1 MALYG
6 NTTNIRKDV
15 MLQLEKLAEAS
26 FPKDLLVSPELAEQ
40 LAFLTYK
47 INREI
52 GLYLDR
58 HGNVRH
64 IMVGDDKTTPLIK
77 ENLRRGEDRLSGLR
91 CIHTHPS
98 GDSTLSEPDLTCL
111 REFRLD
117 AMVAIGTSEGKVTSI
132 NVAFLELNLENF
144 KLYGPISLEQIDK
157 FPFTEILQEIDKAIS
172 KPPAYLVKQEQERV
186 LLVGLKKQD
195 TGLLSPEESLA
206 ELEELAKTAGV
217 EIIGKILLSRD
228 KPDPALYIGTGKVKE
243 LALLRQQHKLDVI
256 IFDDELSSRQ
266 QHNLEESLS
275 CRVIDRTVLIL
286 QIFADR
292 AKTKEGKLQVELAQL
307 NYMLPRL
314 TGQGTS
320 LSRLGGGIGTRGPG
334 ETKLETDRRRIRLR
348 IHDLQREIEEIKK
361 QRGILRQQ
369 REHTE
374 IPVVALVGYTNAG
387 KSTLLNALTQANVLA
402 ENKLFATLD
411 PTTRRLQLKQREVL
425 LTDTVGF
432 INKLPHQ
439 LVAAFRATLEEV
451 VYADLLLH
459 VVDASHPSYEGQI
472 TAVNRVLEE
481 LKVLTKPTI
490 LVLNKWDLVKDPLE
504 VLPVAGKYEA
514 VIPISALK
522 GTNLPE
528 LLELINAHLP
538 NKPLQVRLLIPFD
551 QTALLNTLYHEGEV
565 IQTEYVAEG
574 ILCDVYLSQPW
585 LNKLQHYI
593 WQKE

>member
-1 MALYG
+1 
-6 NTTNIRKDV
+6 
-15 MLQLEKLAEAS
+15 
-26 FPKDLLVSPELAEQ
+26 
-40 LAFLTYK
+40 
-47 INREI
+47 
-52 GLYLDR
+52 
-58 HGNVRH
+58 
-64 IMVGDDKTTPLIK
+64 
-77 ENLRRGEDRLSGLR
+77 
-91 CIHTHPS
+91 
-98 GDSTLSEPDLTCL
+98 
-111 REFRLD
+111 
-117 AMVAIGTSEGKVTSI
+117 
-132 NVAFLELNLENF
+132 
-144 KLYGPISLEQIDK
+144 
-157 FPFTEILQEIDKAIS
+157 
-172 KPPAYLVKQEQERV
+172 
-186 LLVGLKKQD
+186 
-195 TGLLSPEESLA
+195 
-206 ELEELAKTAGV
+206 
-217 EIIGKILLSRD
+217 
-228 KPDPALYIGTGKVKE
+228 
-243 LALLRQQHKLDVI
+243 QHKLDVI
-256 IFDDELSSRQ
+256 IFDDELSPRQ
-266 QHNLEESLS
+266 QNNLEESLGS
-275 CRVIDRTVLIL
+275 RVIDRTALIL

-348 IHDLQREIEEIKK
+348 IRDLQKEIEEIKK

-369 REHTE
+369 REHTQ

-451 VYADLLLH
+451 VHADLLLH

-538 NKPLQVRLLIPFD
+538 NKPLQVRLLIPFN

-574 ILCDVYLSQPW
+574 ILCDAYLSQPW

>member
-1 MALYG
+1 
-6 NTTNIRKDV
+6 
-15 MLQLEKLAEAS
+15 MLQLEKLAETT

-40 LAFLTYK
+40 LAFLTFK

-52 GLYLDR
+52 GVYLDR
-58 HGNVRH
+58 HGYVLH
-64 IMVGDDKTTPLIK
+64 VMIGDDKTTPLIK

-98 GDSTLSEPDLTCL
+98 GDSTLSEPDLTSL

-117 AMVAIGTSEGKVTSI
+117 AMVAIGISEDKVTSI
-132 NVAFLELNLENF
+132 NVAFLEPNLESF
-144 KLYGPISLEQIDK
+144 KVYGPFSLEQIDK

-195 TGLLSPEESLA
+195 TGLLSPEESLV
-206 ELEELAKTAGV
+206 ELEELAKTAGA
-217 EIIGKILLSRD
+217 EITGKILLSRD

-256 IFDDELSSRQ
+256 IFDDELSPRQ
-266 QHNLEESLS
+266 QNNLEESLGS
-275 CRVIDRTVLIL
+275 RVIDRTALIL

-348 IHDLQREIEEIKK
+348 IRDLQKEIEEIKK

-369 REHTE
+369 REHTQ

-451 VYADLLLH
+451 VHADLLLH

-538 NKPLQVRLLIPFD
+538 NKPLQVRLLIPFN

-574 ILCDVYLSQPW
+574 ILCDAYLSQPW